1 LSNQKQM
8 QLKSYCQNLTDIN
21 TEVQQYYI
29 YLFQRNKRNGG
40 LTMKKEQKSGKKQK
54 NIEKEIVLS
63 RSGMEDG
70 HSCMEEMTLEGFI
83 RLNEKFFI
91 KNNPDKILKFTIG

>member
-1 LSNQKQM
+1 
-8 QLKSYCQNLTDIN
+8 
-21 TEVQQYYI
+21 
-29 YLFQRNKRNGG
+29 
-40 LTMKKEQKSGKKQK
+40 MKKEQKNGKKQK
-54 NIEKEIVLS
+54 NIEREIVLS

-91 KNNPDKILKFTIG
+91 KKNPDKILKFTIG